1 MKVVVVTIGR
11 FAYVKGAEDAVRR
24 WSSAGDTVS
33 VVSLR
38 KLDPV
43 DWPIEAS
50 VDLGQPRTLK
60 RLGRVGAALSR
71 IWPGSVGRQLASKI
85 RGSKQARALLD
96 GADLVCGVE
105 PVTAQ
110 ALYRSSRRNPDA
122 PHIMGLEPALS
133 YSQR

>member
-43 DWPIEAS
+43 AWPIT
-50 VDLGQPRTLK
+50 R
-60 RLGRVGAALSR
+60 
-71 IWPGSVGRQLASKI
+71 
-85 RGSKQARALLD
+85 
-96 GADLVCGVE
+96 
-105 PVTAQ
+105 
-110 ALYRSSRRNPDA
+110 
-122 PHIMGLEPALS
+122 
-133 YSQR
+133 

>member
-43 DWPIEAS
+43 DWPIESS

-60 RLGRVGAALSR
+60 RLGKVGAALSR
-71 IWPGSVGRQLASKI
+71 VWPGSVGRQLAKKI

-122 PHIMGLEPALS
+122 PHIMGLDPALS